1 MANSA
6 QLQKRSLECLRLEVA
21 CKELADGVSN
31 AKLRSHLVRMARFW
45 GDLANEGLDEPN
57 IADMAAANVLAA

>member
-1 MANSA
+1 MIKAA
-6 QLQKRSLECLRLEVA
+6 QASKRSLECLRLEVA

-45 GDLANEGLDEPN
+45 SDLAYQGVAEPN
-57 IADMAAANVLAA
+57 IADMTCANVLAA